1 MKVCI
6 LGNGLTS
13 LTLAKALVNLGINV
27 DIFSDKKIKKYN
39 KIQTIGIS
47 KNNIEFFNSNI
58 LNIKK
63 LLWDI
68 NNIEIFS
75 ESLKDQKILNFENKN
90 KKLFSIIRNFQIYNL
105 LYLNLKKNNLVKFK
119 KKESRNFFLINNN
132 YKLIFNCE
140 YNDSITRKFFNK
152 RIGKNYN
159 SFAYITVIKHKK
171 LDPNNVAT
179 QIFTK
184 IGPIAFL
191 PISLTETS
199 VVYSIKKKQKIN
211 LEGLIKKY
219 NTKYKIVKINKY
231 ENFEL
236 KLSILRNYYYKNI
249 IAFGDVLHKI
259 HPLAGQGFNMSIR
272 DIKEIVRLIKI
283 KIDLGLDL
291 DNSICTDFEKKT
303 RHKNY
308 IFSSGI
314 DFVYEYFNFENK
326 VNNSFLSK
334 TVKQFGKNKILNE
347 YFKRFADN
355 GIIF

>member
-13 LTLAKALVNLGINV
+13 LTLAKALANLGINV
-27 DIFSDKKIKKYN
+27 DIFSDQKIKKFN

-58 LNIKK
+58 CNIKK

-75 ESLKDQKILNFENKN
+75 ENLKNQKILNFENKN
-90 KKLFSIIRNFQIYNL
+90 KRLFSIIRNFQIYSL
-105 LYLNLKKNNLVKFK
+105 LYLELKKNNLVKFK
-119 KKESRNFFLINNN
+119 KKIKEKILSNNE

-140 YNDSITRKFFNK
+140 YKHSITKKFFNK
-152 RIGKNYN
+152 RINKNYN
-159 SFAYITVIKHKK
+159 SFAYISVINHKK
-171 LDPNNVAT
+171 LDTNDVAT

-184 IGPIAFL
+184 MGPIAFL

-199 VVYSIKKKQKIN
+199 VVYSVKKKQKIN
-211 LEGLIKKY
+211 LENLIRQY
-219 NTKYKIVKINKY
+219 NTKYKIIKIANP

-236 KLSILRNYYYKNI
+236 KLSILRNYYYKNM
-249 IAFGDVLHKI
+249 IAFGDLLHKI

-272 DIKEIVRLIKI
+272 DIKEIIKLIEFKI
-283 KIDLGLDL
+283 NHGLDL
-291 DNSICTDFEKKT
+291 DNSICIDFEKKT

-308 IFSSGI
+308 IFSNGV
-314 DFVYEYFNFENK
+314 DFIYEYFNFENK
-326 VNNSFLSK
+326 INNSFLSK
-334 TVKQFGKNKILNE
+334 TARYFGRNKLVNK
-347 YFKRFADN
+347 YFKKFADN
-355 GIIF
+355 GIMI